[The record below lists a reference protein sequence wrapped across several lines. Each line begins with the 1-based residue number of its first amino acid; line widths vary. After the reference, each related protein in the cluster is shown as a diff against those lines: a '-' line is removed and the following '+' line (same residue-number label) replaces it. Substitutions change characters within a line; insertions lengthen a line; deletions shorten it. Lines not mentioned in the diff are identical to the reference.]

1 MSSVVARRKSRAFNN
16 RIVWRKAVQG
26 ARRDGT
32 SLETELNRVVSK
44 YAAIADGMP
53 FDDAGYMNPDVLP
66 GESVYE
72 TPSATR
78 AHFESLLAE
87 VRRGV

>member
-1 MSSVVARRKSRAFNN
+1 MSSVDARRKTRAFNN

-44 YAAIADGMP
+44 YAAVADSTT
-53 FDDAGYMNPDVLP
+53 FDDCDYMNPDLLP
-66 GESVYE
+66 GESVHK
-72 TPSATR
+72 TSDDTR
-78 AHFESLLAE
+78 THFESLLAE